1 MTTIRD
7 LFAMSNEAL
16 MEAWLSAKLADV
28 RTRYAAKM
36 EAADGRAELAR
47 ITEARGNEERK
58 IEIETIRLVI
68 SFRLT
73 NREAERMTAEP
84 ANQADE

>member
-1 MTTIRD
+1 MTTISE
-7 LFAMSNEAL
+7 LFAMPNEAL
-16 MEAWLSAKLADV
+16 MEAWLAAKLADV

-47 ITEARGNEERK
+47 IVEARGNEERK
-58 IEIETIRLVI
+58 IGIETIRLVI

-73 NREAERMTAEP
+73 HAEP
-84 ANQADE
+84 TTSEPL